1 MASEPSEEAITNFVN
16 FTSTSREHAIRFLK
30 ANDLNSNKAINAYFE
45 DPTPPQLEA
54 GSFQHDERVPSFQ
67 IEQSDPVV
75 GISSGVPPSR
85 PPSMSN
91 LCEQAQ
97 TTQYQGHKT
106 GPAHGAADVAEAT
119 GMTLAEQEER
129 ELQEAVAMSL
139 NQNLGH
145 QEMGITSSNQSN
157 FGKATRD
164 HYDEGAWAMTLFN
177 SSAQE
182 IIISPDPA
190 DRRRVADEPAF
201 LRPSQDNLYLGG
213 LLTILHSIPLAR
225 EALLLRNKVL
235 PKYGHDPQWWNGQ
248 PINLP
253 KIVTMQDAQDGDTA
267 WDDILYETQRLVAF
281 LDATNRAFGSVD
293 ALSSLKSMVSY
304 DSESG
309 ISQFLE
315 KWQEA
320 AVRADPGKQ
329 LATVFSS
336 NAFKCPLSVYDT
348 PIQKEF
354 FILDPFV
361 EPDHGQTLYDVLDR
375 TIWSDRPGEELDDV
389 WLEHVAEVLMIKLD
403 SSDSAKSVDVKIPAV
418 FYPDRYL
425 ATCKDLARDFRARRL
440 QVYEEIN
447 KLEALMNRF
456 SVSKS
461 VFHRGLGSREI
472 LEKAAVAASFTLP
485 KSLANG
491 RGDLALTP
499 EAANAEAQRLA
510 AELRDLS
517 SKIEDKLKDL
527 QNRRQK
533 AVKTLRNYSKF
544 LTEPSESPTEPP
556 QHRYTLR
563 GVCTEPH
570 ITYVLRPVTS
580 HNSEQA
586 TDLQP
591 SAGDRWQWWRIS
603 FSTDD
608 AKARRAETNR
618 DGKAAASAADV
629 VGYTARKVREIEVL
643 HAAREESKN
652 VLLVYANSNAISVQ
666 AQPLPAELQTFVDVD
681 NQAFEAEFDEAAVG
695 DSMEGQISNANAASG
710 ELESPSHLEGQDHQ
724 LATSDPS
731 VSRKV
736 NVFDYEIPSFD
747 DEMESSQEMQE
758 RGYPQ
763 EWTFVQQSI
772 SSTEASHQNQIS
784 RNGVTGWSRSL
795 QELVRSTPP
804 RRISH
809 DVTAQDSFATTEIP
823 DIISASP
830 EELTSIVVENYVPKD
845 ELPFLS
851 YDSKNSSCSR
861 VCGSWVEVLPRLANT
876 SNQKSIFFLSL
887 KALAFTITFHRYPQK
902 VSSLDATTAYSAA
915 ICALRRQLAAE
926 SQPFNAEL
934 AASIMCLSL
943 AEAGLLHK
951 LFVGF
956 RPLLVID
963 AFRFREPTF
972 LAEKRW
978 TSIPFAFSNTSL
990 MQDFLSEVAIIPNY
1004 LHAVDQ
1010 LMVNPG
1016 DGSAENATEV
1026 CFAFVE
1032 WVNRLEQWEQMVER
1046 EEGGTYEK
1054 SSEGEQAAQLIDP
1067 GITGHT
1073 LWFPSVTIANV
1084 LTHLWAIH
1092 IVCLKE
1098 IDKLRAT
1105 FSSNVEPCIP
1115 AKFCSVEYQQT
1126 QVLTLSKRIC
1136 HSMEYLLQD
1145 ELKLFGPAS
1154 TAFPLKVAHD
1164 SFRECGTT
1172 QEGYIKFV
1180 NSIVSR
1186 LDAKGLR
1193 AMPATI
1199 YGP

>member
-45 DPTPPQLEA
+45 DPTPPQLEVV
-54 GSFQHDERVPSFQ
+54 FNMTRECPSCLAAFQ

-75 GISSGVPPSR
+75 GTSAGVPPSR

-91 LCEQAQ
+91 LNEQAQ
-97 TTQYQGHKT
+97 VTQYQGHKT
-106 GPAHGAADVAEAT
+106 GPAHSAAGVAEAT

-145 QEMGITSSNQSN
+145 QEMGITSLNQSN

-190 DRRRVADEPAF
+190 DRRRVPDEPAF
-201 LRPSQDNLYLGG
+201 LRPSQDNQYLGG

-320 AVRADPGKQ
+320 GVRADPGNQ

-336 NAFKCPLSVYDT
+336 NAFKRPLSVYDT

-447 KLEALMNRF
+447 
-456 SVSKS
+456 
-461 VFHRGLGSREI
+461 REI

-491 RGDLALTP
+491 VGDLTP

-510 AELRDLS
+510 GELRDLS
-517 SKIEDKLKDL
+517 SKIEDKLKEL
-527 QNRRQK
+527 ENRKQK
-533 AVKTLRNYSKF
+533 AVETLRNYSKF

-556 QHRYTLR
+556 QHR
-563 GVCTEPH
+563 
-570 ITYVLRPVTS
+570 PVTS
-580 HNSEQA
+580 RNSDQA

-608 AKARRAETNR
+608 AKARRAETNP
-618 DGKAAASAADV
+618 DGKAAASTADV

-652 VLLVYANSNAISVQ
+652 VLLVYANSNAMSVQ
-666 AQPLPAELQTFVDVD
+666 ANPLPAELQAFVDAD
-681 NQAFEAEFDEAAVG
+681 NQAFEAEFDEAAAG
-695 DSMEGQISNANAASG
+695 DPMEGQISNANAVSG
-710 ELESPSHLEGQDHQ
+710 EGESPSRVVGQDHQ

-731 VSRKV
+731 ASRKV

-747 DEMESSQEMQE
+747 DEMEPGQEMQE

-772 SSTEASHQNQIS
+772 PSTEAWHQNKIS
-784 RNGVTGWSRSL
+784 QNGATGGSHSR
-795 QELVRSTPP
+795 QESVKSTPP
-804 RRISH
+804 RGFSH
-809 DVTAQDSFATTEIP
+809 DATAQHSFATTEIP

-830 EELTSIVVENYVPKD
+830 EELAFIVVENYIPKD

-851 YDSKNSSCSR
+851 YGSNNSSCSR

-876 SNQKSIFFLSL
+876 SSQESVFFLSL
-887 KALAFTITFHRYPQK
+887 KALAFAIASHKHPQK
-902 VSSLDATTAYSAA
+902 VSNLDATTVYSAA

-943 AEAGLLHK
+943 AEGMFPGMGPGISTHIKGVGQLMKAHGPNHYQAGLLHK

-972 LAEKRW
+972 LAEKQW
-978 TSIPFAFSNTSL
+978 TSIPFAFSNSSL

-1010 LMVNPG
+1010 LMVNSD
-1016 DGSAENATEV
+1016 DGSAENVTEV

-1032 WVNRLEQWEQMVER
+1032 WVNRLEQWEQMLER

-1054 SSEGEQAAQLIDP
+1054 SSEGEQAAQAINPD
-1067 GITGHT
+1067 ITGHT

-1105 FSSNVEPCIP
+1105 FSSIVEPCIP
-1115 AKFCSVEYQQT
+1115 AKFCSVEYQQN

-1145 ELKLFGPAS
+1145 ELKFFGPAS
-1154 TAFPLKVAHD
+1154 TVFPLKVAYD
-1164 SFRECGTT
+1164 SFRECGTS

-1193 AMPATI
+1193 EIPAAI
-1199 YGP
+1199 YEQ

>member
-106 GPAHGAADVAEAT
+106 GPAHGAAGVAEAT

-320 AVRADPGKQ
+320 AVRADPGNQ

-389 WLEHVAEVLMIKLD
+389 WLEHVAEVLLIKLD

-758 RGYPQ
+758 RGRP
-763 EWTFVQQSI
+763 
-772 SSTEASHQNQIS
+772 
-784 RNGVTGWSRSL
+784 
-795 QELVRSTPP
+795 
-804 RRISH
+804 
-809 DVTAQDSFATTEIP
+809 
-823 DIISASP
+823 
-830 EELTSIVVENYVPKD
+830 
-845 ELPFLS
+845 
-851 YDSKNSSCSR
+851 
-861 VCGSWVEVLPRLANT
+861 
-876 SNQKSIFFLSL
+876 
-887 KALAFTITFHRYPQK
+887 
-902 VSSLDATTAYSAA
+902 
-915 ICALRRQLAAE
+915 
-926 SQPFNAEL
+926 
-934 AASIMCLSL
+934 
-943 AEAGLLHK
+943 GLLSTA
-951 LFVGF
+951 G
-956 RPLLVID
+956 
-963 AFRFREPTF
+963 
-972 LAEKRW
+972 
-978 TSIPFAFSNTSL
+978 
-990 MQDFLSEVAIIPNY
+990 
-1004 LHAVDQ
+1004 
-1010 LMVNPG
+1010 
-1016 DGSAENATEV
+1016 
-1026 CFAFVE
+1026 
-1032 WVNRLEQWEQMVER
+1032 
-1046 EEGGTYEK
+1046 
-1054 SSEGEQAAQLIDP
+1054 AAQ
-1067 GITGHT
+1067 
-1073 LWFPSVTIANV
+1073 PSRTM
-1084 LTHLWAIH
+1084 
-1092 IVCLKE
+1092 
-1098 IDKLRAT
+1098 
-1105 FSSNVEPCIP
+1105 
-1115 AKFCSVEYQQT
+1115 T
-1126 QVLTLSKRIC
+1126 QHR
-1136 HSMEYLLQD
+1136 
-1145 ELKLFGPAS
+1145 
-1154 TAFPLKVAHD
+1154 
-1164 SFRECGTT
+1164 
-1172 QEGYIKFV
+1172 
-1180 NSIVSR
+1180 
-1186 LDAKGLR
+1186 
-1193 AMPATI
+1193 
-1199 YGP
+1199 

>member
-45 DPTPPQLEA
+45 DPTPPQLEVV
-54 GSFQHDERVPSFQ
+54 FNMTRECPSCLAAFQ

-75 GISSGVPPSR
+75 GTSSGVPPSR

-91 LCEQAQ
+91 LNEQAQ
-97 TTQYQGHKT
+97 ATQYQGHKT
-106 GPAHGAADVAEAT
+106 GPAHSAAGVAEAT
-119 GMTLAEQEER
+119 SMTLAEQEER

-315 KWQEA
+315 RWQEA
-320 AVRADPGKQ
+320 AVRADPGNQ

-336 NAFKCPLSVYDT
+336 NALKRPLSVYDT

-491 RGDLALTP
+491 VGDLALTP

-510 AELRDLS
+510 GELRDLS
-517 SKIEDKLKDL
+517 SEIEDKLKEL
-527 QNRRQK
+527 ENRKQK
-533 AVKTLRNYSKF
+533 AVETLRNYSKF

-556 QHRYTLR
+556 QHR
-563 GVCTEPH
+563 
-570 ITYVLRPVTS
+570 PVTP
-580 HNSEQA
+580 HNSEQT

-591 SAGDRWQWWRIS
+591 SAGDQWQWWRIS

-608 AKARRAETNR
+608 AKARRAKTNR
-618 DGKAAASAADV
+618 DGKAAASTADV

-652 VLLVYANSNAISVQ
+652 VLLVYANSNAMSVQ
-666 AQPLPAELQTFVDVD
+666 ANPLPAELQAFVDAD
-681 NQAFEAEFDEAAVG
+681 NQAFEAEFDEAAAG
-695 DSMEGQISNANAASG
+695 DPMEGQISHADAASG
-710 ELESPSHLEGQDHQ
+710 EGEPPSHLEGQDHQ
-724 LATSDPS
+724 LATSAPS
-731 VSRKV
+731 ASKKV
-736 NVFDYEIPSFD
+736 NVFDYEIPSFN
-747 DEMESSQEMQE
+747 DEMESGREMQE

-772 SSTEASHQNQIS
+772 PSTEASHQNKIS
-784 RNGVTGWSRSL
+784 QNGATDGSHSH
-795 QELVRSTPP
+795 QESVKDTPP
-804 RRISH
+804 QGISH
-809 DVTAQDSFATTEIP
+809 DATAQHSFATIEIP

-830 EELTSIVVENYVPKD
+830 EELVFIVVENYIPKD

-851 YDSKNSSCSR
+851 YGSSNSGCSR

-876 SNQKSIFFLSL
+876 SSQESVFFLSL
-887 KALAFTITFHRYPQK
+887 KALAFAIASHKYPQK

-915 ICALRRQLAAE
+915 ICGLRKQLAAE

-972 LAEKRW
+972 LAEKQW
-978 TSIPFAFSNTSL
+978 TSIPFAFSNSSL
-990 MQDFLSEVAIIPNY
+990 MQDFLSGVAIIPNY

-1010 LMVNPG
+1010 LMVNPD
-1016 DGSAENATEV
+1016 DGSAENVTEV

-1032 WVNRLEQWEQMVER
+1032 WVNRLEQWEQMLER
-1046 EEGGTYEK
+1046 EEGGPCEK
-1054 SSEGEQAAQLIDP
+1054 SSEGEQAAQVIDP

-1098 IDKLRAT
+1098 IDKLRTT
-1105 FSSNVEPCIP
+1105 FSSIVEPCIP
-1115 AKFCSVEYQQT
+1115 AKFCSVEYQQN

-1154 TAFPLKVAHD
+1154 TVFPLKVAYD
-1164 SFRECGTT
+1164 SFRECGTS
-1172 QEGYIKFV
+1172 QEGYIKFID
-1180 NSIVSR
+1180 SIVSR

-1193 AMPATI
+1193 EIPAAI
-1199 YGP
+1199 YGQ

>member
-1 MASEPSEEAITNFVN
+1 MDSEPSEEAITNFVN

-45 DPTPPQLEA
+45 DPTPPQLEPS
-54 GSFQHDERVPSFQ
+54 SFQHDERVPSFQ

-75 GISSGVPPSR
+75 GTSSGVPPSR

-91 LCEQAQ
+91 LNEQAQ
-97 TTQYQGHKT
+97 ATEYQGHKT
-106 GPAHGAADVAEAT
+106 GPAHSAAGVAEAT

-145 QEMGITSSNQSN
+145 QEMGITSVNQSN

-164 HYDEGAWAMTLFN
+164 RYDEGAWAMTLFN
-177 SSAQE
+177 SSARE

-320 AVRADPGKQ
+320 AVRADPGNQ

-336 NAFKCPLSVYDT
+336 TAFKRPLSVYDT

-403 SSDSAKSVDVKIPAV
+403 SSDSGKSVDVKIPAV

-447 KLEALMNRF
+447 KLETLMNRF
-456 SVSKS
+456 SVSES

-485 KSLANG
+485 TSLANG
-491 RGDLALTP
+491 VGDLTLTP

-510 AELRDLS
+510 GELRDLS
-517 SKIEDKLKDL
+517 SKIEDKLKEL
-527 QNRRQK
+527 ENRKQK
-533 AVKTLRNYSKF
+533 AVETLRNYSKF

-556 QHRYTLR
+556 QHRYSLR

-570 ITYVLRPVTS
+570 ITYVLKPVTS

-591 SAGDRWQWWRIS
+591 SAGDQWQWWRIS

-608 AKARRAETNR
+608 AKARQAETNR
-618 DGKAAASAADV
+618 DGKAAASTADV

-652 VLLVYANSNAISVQ
+652 VLLVYANSNAMSVQ
-666 AQPLPAELQTFVDVD
+666 ANPLPAELQAFVNAD
-681 NQAFEAEFDEAAVG
+681 NQAFEAEFDEAAAG
-695 DSMEGQISNANAASG
+695 DPMEGQISNANTASG
-710 ELESPSHLEGQDHQ
+710 EGESPSRLEGQGHQ
-724 LATSDPS
+724 LAASDPS
-731 VSRKV
+731 ASRKV

-747 DEMESSQEMQE
+747 DEMESGQEMQE
-758 RGYPQ
+758 RGRPG
-763 EWTFVQQSI
+763 I
-772 SSTEASHQNQIS
+772 
-784 RNGVTGWSRSL
+784 L
-795 QELVRSTPP
+795 
-804 RRISH
+804 
-809 DVTAQDSFATTEIP
+809 
-823 DIISASP
+823 
-830 EELTSIVVENYVPKD
+830 
-845 ELPFLS
+845 
-851 YDSKNSSCSR
+851 
-861 VCGSWVEVLPRLANT
+861 
-876 SNQKSIFFLSL
+876 
-887 KALAFTITFHRYPQK
+887 
-902 VSSLDATTAYSAA
+902 SAA
-915 ICALRRQLAAE
+915 GAV
-926 SQPFNAEL
+926 QP
-934 AASIMCLSL
+934 SRTM
-943 AEAGLLHK
+943 
-951 LFVGF
+951 
-956 RPLLVID
+956 D
-963 AFRFREPTF
+963 
-972 LAEKRW
+972 
-978 TSIPFAFSNTSL
+978 
-990 MQDFLSEVAIIPNY
+990 
-1004 LHAVDQ
+1004 
-1010 LMVNPG
+1010 
-1016 DGSAENATEV
+1016 
-1026 CFAFVE
+1026 
-1032 WVNRLEQWEQMVER
+1032 
-1046 EEGGTYEK
+1046 
-1054 SSEGEQAAQLIDP
+1054 
-1067 GITGHT
+1067 
-1073 LWFPSVTIANV
+1073 
-1084 LTHLWAIH
+1084 
-1092 IVCLKE
+1092 
-1098 IDKLRAT
+1098 
-1105 FSSNVEPCIP
+1105 
-1115 AKFCSVEYQQT
+1115 
-1126 QVLTLSKRIC
+1126 
-1136 HSMEYLLQD
+1136 
-1145 ELKLFGPAS
+1145 S
-1154 TAFPLKVAHD
+1154 T
-1164 SFRECGTT
+1164 
-1172 QEGYIKFV
+1172 
-1180 NSIVSR
+1180 
-1186 LDAKGLR
+1186 
-1193 AMPATI
+1193 
-1199 YGP
+1199 

>member
-1 MASEPSEEAITNFVN
+1 
-16 FTSTSREHAIRFLK
+16 
-30 ANDLNSNKAINAYFE
+30 
-45 DPTPPQLEA
+45 
-54 GSFQHDERVPSFQ
+54 
-67 IEQSDPVV
+67 
-75 GISSGVPPSR
+75 
-85 PPSMSN
+85 
-91 LCEQAQ
+91 
-97 TTQYQGHKT
+97 
-106 GPAHGAADVAEAT
+106 
-119 GMTLAEQEER
+119 MTLAEQEER

-267 WDDILYETQRLVAF
+267 WDEILYETQRLVAF

-320 AVRADPGKQ
+320 AVRADPGNQ

-517 SKIEDKLKDL
+517 SKIEDKLKGKCTSLVSLYKLTMYIADL

-666 AQPLPAELQTFVDVD
+666 AQPLPAELQV
-681 NQAFEAEFDEAAVG
+681 
-695 DSMEGQISNANAASG
+695 
-710 ELESPSHLEGQDHQ
+710 
-724 LATSDPS
+724 
-731 VSRKV
+731 
-736 NVFDYEIPSFD
+736 
-747 DEMESSQEMQE
+747 MQ
-758 RGYPQ
+758 P
-763 EWTFVQQSI
+763 
-772 SSTEASHQNQIS
+772 
-784 RNGVTGWSRSL
+784 
-795 QELVRSTPP
+795 
-804 RRISH
+804 
-809 DVTAQDSFATTEIP
+809 
-823 DIISASP
+823 
-830 EELTSIVVENYVPKD
+830 
-845 ELPFLS
+845 
-851 YDSKNSSCSR
+851 
-861 VCGSWVEVLPRLANT
+861 
-876 SNQKSIFFLSL
+876 
-887 KALAFTITFHRYPQK
+887 
-902 VSSLDATTAYSAA
+902 
-915 ICALRRQLAAE
+915 
-926 SQPFNAEL
+926 
-934 AASIMCLSL
+934 
-943 AEAGLLHK
+943 
-951 LFVGF
+951 
-956 RPLLVID
+956 
-963 AFRFREPTF
+963 
-972 LAEKRW
+972 
-978 TSIPFAFSNTSL
+978 
-990 MQDFLSEVAIIPNY
+990 
-1004 LHAVDQ
+1004 
-1010 LMVNPG
+1010 
-1016 DGSAENATEV
+1016 
-1026 CFAFVE
+1026 
-1032 WVNRLEQWEQMVER
+1032 
-1046 EEGGTYEK
+1046 
-1054 SSEGEQAAQLIDP
+1054 
-1067 GITGHT
+1067 
-1073 LWFPSVTIANV
+1073 
-1084 LTHLWAIH
+1084 
-1092 IVCLKE
+1092 
-1098 IDKLRAT
+1098 
-1105 FSSNVEPCIP
+1105 
-1115 AKFCSVEYQQT
+1115 
-1126 QVLTLSKRIC
+1126 
-1136 HSMEYLLQD
+1136 
-1145 ELKLFGPAS
+1145 
-1154 TAFPLKVAHD
+1154 
-1164 SFRECGTT
+1164 
-1172 QEGYIKFV
+1172 
-1180 NSIVSR
+1180 
-1186 LDAKGLR
+1186 
-1193 AMPATI
+1193 
-1199 YGP
+1199 